1 VSATTQSGA
10 VVSRAVARSGRPS
23 RVIRGALVGALVI
36 AALTVVGA
44 RAVRA
49 QDSGVVAPTPS
60 SVDGRVMRPR
70 LNSLAPVGGVWVTI
84 HRVASDTAGPLDS
97 ARVGSDGRFR
107 FRYVRQ
113 GKADAVYF
121 VSAMY
126 EGIAY
131 FSRPLAPGRVS
142 GDDAAIVVYDTT
154 SIHFPLAIKGRHIII
169 SSPNVDG
176 SRQLVEAYEIANESD
191 QTLVSPD
198 DAHPSWTAPL
208 PPGAVNI
215 QAGESDVSAAAISA
229 SKGRLL
235 VTAPFA
241 PGLKQ
246 LSFSYTLPQSSFP
259 LHMPLEQGATV
270 LELLLEEP
278 KAQARGASLKPV
290 APATIERRVFQR
302 YLGADAPAG
311 SSIEIE
317 VPVVRA
323 AENVRVYW
331 WIAGTLAALMGAGLI
346 YWYARARR
354 RLARAPHS
362 SRAPLSDA
370 TEALAR
376 EIASLDAEFERTGV
390 ADAAARVA
398 YEERRR
404 ALKRELA
411 RALDARALDAS
422 AHSA

>member
-1 VSATTQSGA
+1 VL
-10 VVSRAVARSGRPS
+10 RA
-23 RVIRGALVGALVI
+23 ALVLAAAFALSPGV
-36 AALTVVGA
+36 A
-44 RAVRA
+44 RA
-49 QDSGVVAPTPS
+49 QDSGTVAPTPS
-60 SVDGRVMRPR
+60 TVDGRVMRPR
-70 LNSLAPVGGVWVTI
+70 KSTLAPVGGVWVTI

-97 ARVGSDGRFR
+97 ARVGPDGRFH

-113 GKADAVYF
+113 GRADAVYF
-121 VSAMY
+121 VSALY

-131 FSRPLAPGRVS
+131 FSRPLTAPHVS
-142 GDDAAIVVYDTT
+142 GDDGTIVVFDTT
-154 SIHFPLAIKGRHIII
+154 SIKFPLAIKGRHIIV

-176 SRQLVEAYEIANESD
+176 SRQVVEAYEIANESD

-215 QAGESDVSAAAISA
+215 QAGESDISAAAISA
-229 SKGRLL
+229 TNGRLD
-235 VTAPFA
+235 VTAPFS

-246 LSFSYTLPQSSFP
+246 LSFSYLLPQSAFP
-259 LHMPLEQGATV
+259 VHMPLEQAATV

-290 APATIERRVFQR
+290 APATIENRVFQR

-311 SSIEIE
+311 ASIEIE
-317 VPVVRA
+317 VPVIHA

-331 WIAGTLAALMGAGLI
+331 WIAGALAALMAAGLLA
-346 YWYARARR
+346 WYARARR
-354 RLARAPHS
+354 RSALAPSPRAPVS
-362 SRAPLSDA
+362 SA
-370 TEALAR
+370 TEVLAR
-376 EIASLDAEFERTGV
+376 EIATLDAEFERTGA
-390 ADAAARVA
+390 ADAAARAA

-411 RALDARALDAS
+411 IALDPNALDAS
-422 AHSA
+422 ARSA